1 MNCTWKSTSQ
11 CLKLF
16 KSIQHSNSMVN
27 IMFGPSGVSI
37 MSVDT
42 SKTSLVR
49 LILTPAFFEA
59 FECTR
64 PMVFGMY
71 TETLSNVLQKAKQ
84 STLHWKAIDD
94 SALIIV
100 LEDQDFKTEFTM
112 RSISIDDDQLDIPE
126 MQDDVAF
133 EVGTNVVQDWT
144 TKVLMTSSDIAFDI
158 TQQQFVCSSENTEL
172 GIIKHTEPI
181 NGERIRLSSYRSDVN
196 IALSF
201 NATKSLAI
209 FAAAGGDTCFVG
221 FSNQQPSRIQ
231 VNLGE
236 GSTLCLFVAPKILD
250 D

>member
-1 MNCTWKSTSQ
+1 M
-11 CLKLF
+11 
-16 KSIQHSNSMVN
+16 IN

-37 MSVDT
+37 MSMDT

-59 FECTR
+59 FECTQ

-71 TETLSNVLQKAKQ
+71 TETLSNVLQKAKH

-172 GIIKHTEPI
+172 GEIKHTEPI

>member
-1 MNCTWKSTSQ
+1 MNCTWKSTLQ

-37 MSVDT
+37 MSMDT

-59 FECTR
+59 FECTQ
-64 PMVFGMY
+64 PMVFGIY

-84 STLHWKAIDD
+84 STLHWKATDD
-94 SALIIV
+94 GALTIV
-100 LEDQDFKTEFTM
+100 LQEQDFKTEFTL

-133 EVGTNVVQDWT
+133 EVAANVVQDWT
-144 TKVLMTSSDIAFDI
+144 SKVLMTNSDIAFDI

-172 GIIKHTEPI
+172 GEIKHTEPI
-181 NGERIRLSSYRSDVN
+181 NGERIRLSSYRAEVN

-209 FAAAGGDTCFVG
+209 FSAAGGDTCFVG
-221 FSNQQPSRIQ
+221 FSNEQPSRIQ